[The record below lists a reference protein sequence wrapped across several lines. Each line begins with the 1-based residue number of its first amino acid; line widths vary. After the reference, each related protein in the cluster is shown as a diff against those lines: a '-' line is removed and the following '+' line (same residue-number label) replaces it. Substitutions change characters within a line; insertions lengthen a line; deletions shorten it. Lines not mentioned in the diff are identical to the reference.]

1 MNIQKILLYSGIL
14 IVAGILAALYLQYN
28 KLSDKYIINKTEGTV
43 TIQKQ
48 GNQEVPAK
56 KYDEVKAGDVITT
69 QNNSKADV
77 VFKKTATSR
86 LKGNTALEVDKDSPE
101 GAPRTKLAKGAVL
114 SDVNKKIAE
123 KLNTTTKIFSVQTPQ
138 VVAGVRGTS
147 FLVKYVDELPE
158 CLVKSAYATKTA
170 VLEGTVNV
178 LVTISSVEMDVT
190 NGEKAVVCPNSGKP
204 KLSPLSGEDKKELE
218 EIALIS
224 KLAFPDFLS
233 HTISDTFDAL
243 WCYALYNISRNET
256 GNILSALNIY
266 AVGHDGKVP
275 DKLTSLQMS
284 ATDNKD
290 VCGIPYLY
298 KKLNPYKAEI
308 RSAGPDREYFTKDDI
323 VRAFSIR
330 DDNQNDA
337 VSK

>member
-1 MNIQKILLYSGIL
+1 MNLQKILLFSGIL
-14 IVAGILAALYLQYN
+14 IVAAILAALYLQYS

-43 TIQKQ
+43 TVQKQ

-56 KYDEVKAGDVITT
+56 KYDEVKPGDVITT

-77 VFKKTATSR
+77 IFKKTANSR

-101 GAPRTKLAKGAVL
+101 GTPRTKLAKGAVL
-114 SDVNKKIAE
+114 SDVNKKLTDNLKA
-123 KLNTTTKIFSVQTPQ
+123 KTKVFSVQTPQ

-178 LVTISSVEMDVT
+178 FVTISSVEMDVT

-218 EIALIS
+218 EIAEIS
-224 KLAFPDFLS
+224 KLSFPDFAS
-233 HTISDTFDAL
+233 HFIADTFDAL
-243 WCYALYNISRNET
+243 WCYVLYNISRNEL
-256 GNILSALNIY
+256 GNILSAMDIY
-266 AVGHDGKVP
+266 AVGHNGKVP
-275 DKLTSLQMS
+275 DKFTELQMS
-284 ATDNKD
+284 ASEFKD
-290 VCGIPYLY
+290 ICGIPYLY
-298 KKLNPYKAEI
+298 KKYSP
-308 RSAGPDREYFTKDDI
+308 T
-323 VRAFSIR
+323 SI
-330 DDNQNDA
+330 
-337 VSK
+337 